1 MRTPWLS
8 ADIGAKFVPLPV
20 RREMAVWAAAVINVQ
35 IWEVYLTAE
44 LMHLM
49 EMMKLCEIARN
60 TVPFLCRHGRIC
72 ATLPRD
78 RLPGMAGSLPV
89 TTFQR
94 QSHRGVL
101 QSRSQTHKTRNHLQ
115 KIPNTL
121 SGRVIASPSG
131 VCCHRFFTL
140 HTEFFQILLLNCRF
154 VLNVH
159 ITVQFYNR
167 RKYAL

>member
-1 MRTPWLS
+1 
-8 ADIGAKFVPLPV
+8 
-20 RREMAVWAAAVINVQ
+20 MAVWAAAVINVQ
-35 IWEVYLTAE
+35 IGEVYLTAE

-49 EMMKLCEIARN
+49 EMMKLCEIAEN
-60 TVPFLCRHGRIC
+60 TVPFLCRHGCIC

-89 TTFQR
+89 TTFQQ

-121 SGRVIASPSG
+121 SGRVIASRLG
-131 VCCHRFFTL
+131 FCHHPFFTL
-140 HTEFFQILLLNCRF
+140 HMEFFQILALNCRF
-154 VLNVH
+154 ISNVH
-159 ITVQFYNR
+159 TTVQFYNR
-167 RKYAL
+167 PQYAL